1 MAILIPDFSSFQ
13 PDVVHA
19 VRRAMRLC
27 FTDAL
32 SSRKRLSTRVGDGF
46 AVSVDCGVA
55 AGEPRL
61 ARPHLGFDLRS
72 RSASNQPLQHN
83 AYDRPFSAFLSS
95 PVRRG

>member
-1 MAILIPDFSSFQ
+1 MAISIPDFNSFQ
-13 PDVVHA
+13 LDVRNA

-32 SSRKRLSTRVGDGF
+32 SSRKWLSTRVGDGF
-46 AVSVDCGVA
+46 AVGVDFGMA
-55 AGEPRL
+55 AGEPSL
-61 ARPHLGFDLRS
+61 ARSHLGFDSRS

-83 AYDRPFSAFLSS
+83 AYDRPFSFFLNS